1 MSISCNDRAQGHRG
15 LAYWEKG
22 PVLRFSVGQAIAW
35 IGWYQTSGWA
45 TSKGYRFLNGG
56 ETVLE
61 G

>member
-22 PVLRFSVGQAIAW
+22 PVLRLSVGQAIVVDW
-35 IGWYQTSGWA
+35 LVSPKWLGHFN
-45 TSKGYRFLNGG
+45 GYRFLNGG